1 VTAVG
6 RTGSEAHVPA
16 RGGTADAA
24 ATVVPL
30 GTRLAWHE
38 TGMIPHDVHD
48 LVGLPAGVSVTG
60 PAILQAP
67 TTTVL
72 LPPGDRLHRRDAGCF
87 VVDMGAQTS

>member
-1 VTAVG
+1 
-6 RTGSEAHVPA
+6 
-16 RGGTADAA
+16 
-24 ATVVPL
+24 
-30 GTRLAWHE
+30 
-38 TGMIPHDVHD
+38 VHD